1 VAWLRLNYLTPVAFN
16 RLRGALIFLRE
27 GIPPFLT
34 ARFARLVWVTFFC
47 FEGDIVRF
55 VVCFIIGTTKQ
66 LLFDTDPPV
75 TSR

>member
-1 VAWLRLNYLTPVAFN
+1 VIWLRLNYLTPVAFN
-16 RLRGALIFLRE
+16 RLRGALIYLRE

-34 ARFARLVWVTFFC
+34 ARFARLVRVTFFY

-55 VVCFIIGTTKQ
+55 VCFIIGTTKRS
-66 LLFDTDPPV
+66 LFNTDPPI